1 MTTERVVINM
11 PRWLFDKAVLTALER
26 DTGKMPIMGEIVRI
40 LKIKQ
45 EHYNRTQ
52 RAYNARCANLVKAR
66 AYRGV

>member
-11 PRWLFDKAVLTALER
+11 PRWLFDHAVLTALER

-45 EHYNRTQ
+45 ERFNRTQ
-52 RAYNARCANLVKAR
+52 RQYNARCENLVKAR